1 MSTMADTKTKRRRRS
16 YTDEFKASAVQL
28 VLDEGRTVAGAA
40 RDLVVVEGFR
50 SSEQV
55 VFPVR
60 DYGAWRPLVMN
71 PERNR
76 GLRLITE
83 VTDDLKIS
91 SARDRGTRVEMRR
104 SVVPPG

>member
-1 MSTMADTKTKRRRRS
+1 MVLAVGEACSNAVEHA
-16 YTDEFKASAVQL
+16 YT
-28 VLDEGRTVAGAA
+28 GAA
-40 RDLVVVEGFR
+40 RDSVVVEGFR
-50 SSEQV
+50 SREQV
-55 VFPVR
+55 VFTVR

-104 SVVPPG
+104 SVVPPD